1 MENDRLLTVLR
12 WVITPIALALITSY
26 FQMRTAANTAQT
38 KASYETLA
46 PSVLELQDKV
56 AVLAGRVEELSKR
69 PVFVFPE
76 AAKPVVRAPKVDAPK
91 PDSPKPVGVLGA
103 LGTGKTELMVD
114 RPDPPSPEL
123 DPPPSPKKVPAR
135 FEDMI
140 QQQKKY

>member
-1 MENDRLLTVLR
+1 MNNDRLLNILR
-12 WVITPIALALITSY
+12 WVVTPIALAIIAGY
-26 FQMRTAANTAQT
+26 FQSRTNANTAQT

-76 AAKPVVRAPKVDAPK
+76 ASKPTAHAPKVDAPK
-91 PDSPKPVGVLGA
+91 PHSPLGA

-114 RPDPPSPEL
+114 RPDPPAPE
-123 DPPPSPKKVPAR
+123 PSPKKIPAR
-135 FEDMI
+135 FDDMI

>member
-1 MENDRLLTVLR
+1 MNNDRLLLILR

-56 AVLAGRVEELSKR
+56 AVLAGRMDELSKR

-76 AAKPVVRAPKVDAPK
+76 AVKPVSKPAPKVDAPK
-91 PDSPKPVGVLGA
+91 PAGILGH
-103 LGTGKTELMVD
+103 GGKTEMMVD
-114 RPDPPSPEL
+114 RPDPPSPEPTL
-123 DPPPSPKKVPAR
+123 KKIPVR
-135 FEDMI
+135 FDDMI

>member
-1 MENDRLLTVLR
+1 VTNDRLLNILR
-12 WVITPIALALITSY
+12 WVVTPIVLAIIAGY
-26 FQMRTAANTAQT
+26 FQVRTAANTAQT

-56 AVLAGRVEELSKR
+56 AVLTGRLEEVARR
-69 PVFVFPE
+69 PVFLPC
-76 AAKPVVRAPKVDAPK
+76 PDAPK
-91 PDSPKPVGVLGA
+91 AASKTAPKVLGA

-123 DPPPSPKKVPAR
+123 DPVPSPKKVPAR